1 MSPTWRSDES
11 DQRRR
16 ECDRKTGRDDDG
28 IPDQG
33 STCGRCNVRHMP
45 DATTF
50 ALFAAA
56 SLAFL
61 AIPGPSVFYIVTR
74 GLAQGRRAGVT
85 SMLGVQA
92 GGLVHVVAAAFGVSA
107 LIASSA
113 TAFTVVKYAGAA
125 YLVLLG
131 VRKLLARDD
140 GDAEP
145 EPVGRSS
152 ASRLFWQGVL
162 VNVLNPKTALFFLAF
177 LPQFVDPAAGP
188 VAPQMLVLGT
198 MLVGLG
204 VLSDGTYALVAARAG
219 QSLRRAAARR
229 RRLERLSGGVF
240 VCLGVVAALA
250 GEPRSSS

>member
-1 MSPTWRSDES
+1 
-11 DQRRR
+11 
-16 ECDRKTGRDDDG
+16 
-28 IPDQG
+28 
-33 STCGRCNVRHMP
+33 MP

-56 SLAFL
+56 CVAFL

-74 GLAQGRRAGVT
+74 SLVQGRRAGMT

-113 TAFTVVKYAGAA
+113 AAFTVVKYAGAA
-125 YLVLLG
+125 YLVFLG
-131 VRKLLARDD
+131 VRKLLGRD
-140 GDAEP
+140 GGEP
-145 EPVGRSS
+145 ETPRGPASS
-152 ASRLFWQGVL
+152 THLFTQGVI

-198 MLVGLG
+198 MLVCIG
-204 VLSDGTYALVAARAG
+204 VLSDGTYALLAARAG
-219 QSLRRAAARR
+219 NRLRSATAAR
-229 RRLERLSGGVF
+229 RRLERFSGGVF
-240 VCLGVVAALA
+240 VGLGVVAALA
-250 GEPRSSS
+250 GEPKQS

>member
-1 MSPTWRSDES
+1 
-11 DQRRR
+11 
-16 ECDRKTGRDDDG
+16 
-28 IPDQG
+28 
-33 STCGRCNVRHMP
+33 MP

-50 ALFAAA
+50 LLFAAA

-74 GLAQGRRAGVT
+74 SLAQGRRAGVT

-131 VRKLLARDD
+131 VLKLLSRGEEAKVEVDAR
-140 GDAEP
+140 GP
-145 EPVGRSS
+145 
-152 ASRLFWQGVL
+152 ASVHRLFWQGAV
-162 VNVLNPKTALFFLAF
+162 VNILNPKTALFFLAF
-177 LPQFVDPAAGP
+177 LPQFVDPSAGP

-198 MLVGLG
+198 LLVAIG
-204 VLSDGTYALVAARAG
+204 VVSDGTYALVAAGAG
-219 QSLRRAAARR
+219 RRLRETAAARR
-229 RRLERLSGGVF
+229 LLDRLSGGVF
-240 VCLGVVAALA
+240 ISLGLVAALA
-250 GEPRSSS
+250 GEPRKS